1 MERLRL
7 LRERLAR
14 LGVRRWGRE
23 ILLAVL
29 LTIAAAG
36 FIAAALLGRG
46 SGSENDSA
54 YETATKPPQR

>member
-1 MERLRL
+1 MEQLRL

-29 LTIAAAG
+29 LTIAAAA

-46 SGSENDSA
+46 VGSESDSA

>member
-7 LRERLAR
+7 LLGRLAK
-14 LGVRRWGRE
+14 LGVGRWGRE

-46 SGSENDSA
+46 SGSESGSA